1 MNRPLISIIIPVYNA
16 ESYIRRCIESVLSQT
31 YKEIQVILIND
42 GSTDNT
48 LSILEEYSRSDSR
61 IQLINKD
68 NSGVSKTRNIGID
81 ISDGEYIGF
90 VDADDYLEP
99 EMYEK
104 LYNAIKK
111 TAADVACC
119 GYYQDFDTYKYE
131 ISVDDSLLAD
141 NKTYYELCGTNNILG
156 QYFRQ
161 DIRSGIGDGNWNKL
175 FRKDIISDIRY
186 DNTLYCED
194 VDFQI
199 KVFEKC
205 KKVVCI
211 KEMLYH
217 YVDNS
222 FSATK
227 KEFNDSKAGALNV
240 VDDVLNRMLST
251 YPDIKTQAYA
261 FHLTWYISVLQDLMT
276 NRRTPISKK
285 YYRIIRDDLKRN
297 FKSYFK
303 NKFSKRLDQLYF
315 IACIFG
321 TVNVTI
327 HIRNMYR
334 RIIPSRDIVFNS
346 NAIE

>member
-1 MNRPLISIIIPVYNA
+1 MSKPLISIIVPIYNA
-16 ESYIRRCIESVLSQT
+16 EKYIKRCIDSILSQT
-31 YKEIQVILIND
+31 YKELQIILIND

-48 LSILEEYSRSDSR
+48 LTILNEYVQYDSR
-61 IQLINKD
+61 IQIINKE
-68 NSGVSKTRNIGID
+68 NTGVSETRNIGIEM
-81 ISDGEYIGF
+81 SEGEYIGF
-90 VDADDYLEP
+90 VDADDYIEP

-104 LYNAIKK
+104 LYNSIEM
-111 TAADVACC
+111 TGADAACC
-119 GYYQDFDTYKYE
+119 GYYQDFQAYKYE
-131 ISVDDSLLAD
+131 ITVDDSLIIKD
-141 NKTYYELCGTNNILG
+141 TNYYEINGIDNILG

-175 FRKDIISDIRY
+175 FRKDIISGIRY

-240 VDDVLNRMLST
+240 VDDVLNRVLST

-315 IACIFG
+315 VACIFG

>member
-16 ESYIRRCIESVLSQT
+16 ERYIRRCIESVLSQT

-141 NKTYYELCGTNNILG
+141 NKTYYELCGTSNILG

-261 FHLTWYISVLQDLMT
+261 FHLTWYISVLQDLMG
-276 NRRTPISKK
+276 NRNSKASK
-285 YYRIIRDDLKRN
+285 YYYKIIRNKIRQN
-297 FKSYFK
+297 SKFYFQ
-303 NKFSKRLDQLYF
+303 NKYSKRLDQFYLV
-315 IACIFG
+315 ACIMGIVRTAIQF
-321 TVNVTI
+321 
-327 HIRNMYR
+327 RCAFR
-334 RIIPSRDIVFNS
+334 SLIPSKDKRKIK
-346 NAIE
+346 

>member
-68 NSGVSKTRNIGID
+68 NSGVSRTRNIGID

-141 NKTYYELCGTNNILG
+141 NKTYYELCGTSNILG

-240 VDDVLNRMLST
+240 VDDVLNRVLST

-261 FHLTWYISVLQDLMT
+261 FHLTWYISVLQDLMG
-276 NRRTPISKK
+276 NRNSKASK
-285 YYRIIRDDLKRN
+285 YYYKIIRNKIRQN
-297 FKSYFK
+297 SKFYFQ
-303 NKFSKRLDQLYF
+303 NKYSKRLDQFYLV
-315 IACIFG
+315 ACIMGIVRTAIQF
-321 TVNVTI
+321 
-327 HIRNMYR
+327 RCAFR
-334 RIIPSRDIVFNS
+334 SLIPSKDKRKIK
-346 NAIE
+346 

>member
-16 ESYIRRCIESVLSQT
+16 ERYIRRCIESVLSQT

-48 LSILEEYSRSDSR
+48 LPILEEYSRSDSR

-175 FRKDIISDIRY
+175 FRKDIISGIRY

-240 VDDVLNRMLST
+240 VDDVLNRVLST

-261 FHLTWYISVLQDLMT
+261 FHLTWYISVLQDLMD
-276 NRRTPISKK
+276 NHNSKASK
-285 YYRIIRDDLKRN
+285 YYYKIIRNKIRQN
-297 FKSYFK
+297 SKFYFQ
-303 NKFSKRLDQLYF
+303 NKYSKRLDQFYLV
-315 IACIFG
+315 ACVMGIVRAAIQFRC
-321 TVNVTI
+321 VF
-327 HIRNMYR
+327 RSL
-334 RIIPSRDIVFNS
+334 IPSKDKRKIK
-346 NAIE
+346 

>member
-16 ESYIRRCIESVLSQT
+16 ESYIRRCLESVLSQT
-31 YKEIQVILIND
+31 YKEIQVILVND
-42 GSTDNT
+42 GSTDDT

-131 ISVDDSLLAD
+131 ISVADSLLAD
-141 NKTYYELCGTNNILG
+141 NKTYYELCGTSNILG

-186 DNTLYCED
+186 DNT
-194 VDFQI
+194 I
-199 KVFEKC
+199 
-205 KKVVCI
+205 
-211 KEMLYH
+211 
-217 YVDNS
+217 
-222 FSATK
+222 
-227 KEFNDSKAGALNV
+227 
-240 VDDVLNRMLST
+240 
-251 YPDIKTQAYA
+251 
-261 FHLTWYISVLQDLMT
+261 
-276 NRRTPISKK
+276 
-285 YYRIIRDDLKRN
+285 
-297 FKSYFK
+297 
-303 NKFSKRLDQLYF
+303 
-315 IACIFG
+315 
-321 TVNVTI
+321 
-327 HIRNMYR
+327 
-334 RIIPSRDIVFNS
+334 
-346 NAIE
+346 

>member
-141 NKTYYELCGTNNILG
+141 NKTYYELCGTSNILG

-240 VDDVLNRMLST
+240 VDDVLNRVLST

-261 FHLTWYISVLQDLMT
+261 FHLTWYISVLQDLMG
-276 NRRTPISKK
+276 NRNSKASK
-285 YYRIIRDDLKRN
+285 YYYKIIRNKIRQN
-297 FKSYFK
+297 SKFYFQ
-303 NKFSKRLDQLYF
+303 NKYSKRLDQFYLV
-315 IACIFG
+315 ACIMGIVRTAIQF
-321 TVNVTI
+321 
-327 HIRNMYR
+327 RCAFR
-334 RIIPSRDIVFNS
+334 SLIPSKDKRKIK
-346 NAIE
+346 

>member
-31 YKEIQVILIND
+31 YKEIQIILIND

-175 FRKDIISDIRY
+175 FRKDIISGIRY

-240 VDDVLNRMLST
+240 VDDVLNRVLST

-261 FHLTWYISVLQDLMT
+261 FHLTWYISVLQDLMG
-276 NRRTPISKK
+276 NRNSKASK
-285 YYRIIRDDLKRN
+285 YYYKIIRNKIRQN
-297 FKSYFK
+297 SKFYFQ
-303 NKFSKRLDQLYF
+303 NKYSKRLDQFYLV
-315 IACIFG
+315 ACIMGIVRAAIQFRC
-321 TVNVTI
+321 VF
-327 HIRNMYR
+327 RSL
-334 RIIPSRDIVFNS
+334 IPSKDKRKIK
-346 NAIE
+346 